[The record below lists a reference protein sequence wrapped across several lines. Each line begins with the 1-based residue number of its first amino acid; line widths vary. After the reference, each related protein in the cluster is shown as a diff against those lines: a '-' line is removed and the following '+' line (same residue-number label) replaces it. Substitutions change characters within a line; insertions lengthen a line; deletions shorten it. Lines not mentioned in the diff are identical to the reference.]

1 MGIDLIGRLRNLL
14 TSVKQVAGSEFSGI
28 GLLVCDR
35 PEYLPLVPLRERTL
49 PRSTDDLI
57 AVLADIASLK
67 SEFHDG
73 FHVLSTDFVL
83 LEVAQYFSPPAQEG
97 LSIDRTKPIG
107 GRYLAAQF
115 GSAIPGVYMSGIA
128 SETLGVAVF
137 KGGAEVL
144 FEAIG

>member
-1 MGIDLIGRLRNLL
+1 MVGRLRNLL
-14 TSVKQVAGSEFSGI
+14 TSVKQIAGSDFSGI
-28 GLLVCDR
+28 GLLICDR
-35 PEYLPLVPLRERTL
+35 PEDLPIVALRDRSL

-57 AVLADIASLK
+57 AILAGISSMR

-73 FHVLSTDFVL
+73 FHILSTDFML

-97 LSIDRTKPIG
+97 LIIDRSKPIG

-128 SETLGVAVF
+128 SDTLGVAVF
-137 KGGAEVL
+137 QDGAEVL
-144 FEAIG
+144 FEAVG